1 MSVNRVEVTFMPKT
15 FIVNTRTQ
23 SGVRLACICRWS
35 LFAAFWVF
43 MLLRST
49 AQRLLWSAMWATYP
63 WGYSKNVIQLAQH
76 IKCACAPMSF
86 QAERTFPEKWS
97 DIPQK
102 HFPISVLVSM
112 PGMWAYEQ
120 SSMTALLN
128 SSDTGGILVK
138 AWHVHWKIFLFC
150 RG

>member
-1 MSVNRVEVTFMPKT
+1 MSVNHVEVAFMPKT

-23 SGVRLACICRWS
+23 SGVSLACICRWS

-43 MLLRST
+43 MLLKGTVR
-49 AQRLLWSAMWATYP
+49 RLRWSAMWDTYP

-97 DIPQK
+97 EIPQQ
-102 HFPISVLVSM
+102 HFPISVLVSV
-112 PGMWAYEQ
+112 PGVWTNKYEHKY
-120 SSMTALLN
+120 
-128 SSDTGGILVK
+128 SDTGGILVK
-138 AWHVHWKIFLFC
+138 SSHVHWKIFFYC